1 MTVLRKSQR
10 RAAGGDVPVRSFGN
24 RRVCA
29 ADDCGVRL
37 SIYNPGR
44 HCSVHRGWDLEPP
57 LRRRRRPRLAARR
70 RDAGS

>member
-10 RAAGGDVPVRSFGN
+10 RAAGGDVPVRSFGS

-29 ADDCGVRL
+29 AEGCGVRL

-57 LRRRRRPRLAARR
+57 VRRRRRPRVAGRR
-70 RDAGS
+70 HDHNA